1 MKKGIAKFTAFCLA
15 AGFTF
20 SQGGALALA
29 DETGENAVVHNDAAG
44 TSGFAKCS
52 EYLNVRATADQE
64 GELVGLIPSDGIM
77 EILDADENGWYLIRS
92 GNVEGYVAS
101 QFVATGSEAEQ
112 IAASA
117 GYTTAEVG
125 ALSLNVRAEASDSSD
140 IVGAIEEKEKVEVV
154 ADQGNWVKVVLD
166 DGTYGYVSH
175 DYVHVSTEYRT
186 GETLA
191 EIQARLDA
199 EAAAAGGRDGT
210 SSNRTES
217 SYSEE
222 IPSENVY
229 PENSSENSWTEDVFS
244 DDSYSYSSSSDD
256 SYSDD
261 ASSDNSY
268 SDDVSSDSSHPD
280 DVSSD
285 DFYSEDSSS
294 DNSYSEDSSSDNSY
308 SEDPSSDNSCS
319 EDPSSDNSCAED
331 PSSDNSYSEDPS
343 SDSSYSEDPSS
354 DNSYS
359 EDPSS
364 GDSTAE
370 DPSSDDSYSEDTSS
384 GSTGQAIADYACQ
397 FVGNPYVWG
406 GTSLTNGADC
416 SGFTMAVFA
425 NFGISLPHNAASQ
438 SGYGASVSADSLQ
451 AGDLVFYSDGSGIS
465 HVGIYIGS
473 GQIVHAANSN
483 SGIIISSM
491 YYSTPTCYRRLI

>member
-308 SEDPSSDNSCS
+308 SEDPSS
-319 EDPSSDNSCAED
+319 
-331 PSSDNSYSEDPS
+331 
-343 SDSSYSEDPSS
+343 
-354 DNSYS
+354 
-359 EDPSS
+359 

>member
-294 DNSYSEDSSSDNSY
+294 DNSYSED
-308 SEDPSSDNSCS
+308 PSSDNSCS
-319 EDPSSDNSCAED
+319 EDPSSDNSCA
-331 PSSDNSYSEDPS
+331 
-343 SDSSYSEDPSS
+343 EDPSS